1 MKYFLL
7 FFLITN
13 LCFAQ
18 VTTNYPQRTAH
29 YTSVNDGGGF
39 FDQGTDQV
47 GLWAN
52 QAPNKQSLV
61 FRSFDSNGDG
71 SGDAVTMDAGDS
83 FTITLSA
90 TRAYGEIGVALLNSP
105 TATASWADKT
115 NNSIAYCVLAGPNGP
130 DSGSDWATWKAHSN
144 DGSTVT
150 FTATGDADN
159 YTDFVIEFTISSANE
174 ITINL
179 GGESKTLTVDSTT
192 ATHFSAWLNDDWSGS
207 SNSNLYIKPTTQLV
221 QNTLSIDENTDSAGV
236 FVSTT
241 GDIYFGEK
249 GQYELEVF
257 NVQGKRILNKSLDIQ
272 RRNQKVNFGLT
283 KGLYLLKVKN
293 DSSTN
298 SFVKKM
304 LID

>member
-18 VTTNYPQRTAH
+18 VTTNYPQRASH
-29 YTSVNDGGGF
+29 YTSVTDGGGL
-39 FDQGTDQV
+39 FDEGTDQV

-52 QAPNKQSLV
+52 QGNKQSLV

-130 DSGSDWATWKAHSN
+130 DSNNDWAPWKAHSN
-144 DGSTVT
+144 GGSTSTAT

-192 ATHFSAWLNDDWSGS
+192 ATHFSAWLNDDWSGTA
-207 SNSNLYIKPTTQLV
+207 NRNIFIKPTTQLV
-221 QNTLSIDENTDSAGV
+221 QNTLSIDENT
-236 FVSTT
+236 
-241 GDIYFGEK
+241 
-249 GQYELEVF
+249 ELLEC
-257 NVQGKRILNKSLDIQ
+257 
-272 RRNQKVNFGLT
+272 
-283 KGLYLLKVKN
+283 LYLPLET
-293 DSSTN
+293 SIL
-298 SFVKKM
+298 VKKDSM
-304 LID
+304 NWRLLTYKESVF

>member
-18 VTTNYPQRTAH
+18 VTTNYPQRASH
-29 YTSVNDGGGF
+29 YTSVTDGGGL
-39 FDQGTDQV
+39 FDEGTDQV

-130 DSGSDWATWKAHSN
+130 DSNNDWAPWKAYSN

-174 ITINL
+174 ITITL
-179 GGESKTLTVDSTT
+179 GGESKTLTVDSPT
-192 ATHFSAWLNDDWSGS
+192 ANR
-207 SNSNLYIKPTTQLV
+207 NIYIKPSTQLV
-221 QNTLSIDENTDSAGV
+221 HNTLSIDENTDSARV

-249 GQYELEVF
+249 GQYELEF
-257 NVQGKRILNKSLDIQ
+257 FKRAREAYFK
-272 RRNQKVNFGLT
+272 
-283 KGLYLLKVKN
+283 
-293 DSSTN
+293 
-298 SFVKKM
+298 
-304 LID
+304 

>member
-52 QAPNKQSLV
+52 QGNKQSLV
-61 FRSFDSNGDG
+61 FRAFDSNGDG

-130 DSGSDWATWKAHSN
+130 DSNNDWAPWKAYSN

-150 FTATGDADN
+150 FTATGDSTN
-159 YTDFVIEFTISSANE
+159 YTDFVIEFTISSATE
-174 ITINL
+174 ITITI
-179 GGESKTLTVDSTT
+179 GGESKTLTVDSPT
-192 ATHFSAWLNDDWSGS
+192 ATHFSAWLNDDWSS
-207 SNSNLYIKPTTQLV
+207 TENRNIYIKPTTQLV
-221 QNTLSIDENTDSAGV
+221 QNTLSIDENTDSARV
-236 FVSTT
+236 FVSNT

-249 GQYELEVF
+249 GQYELEAF

-283 KGLYLLKVKN
+283 KGLYLLKVKK

>member
-1 MKYFLL
+1 M
-7 FFLITN
+7 
-13 LCFAQ
+13 
-18 VTTNYPQRTAH
+18 
-29 YTSVNDGGGF
+29 
-39 FDQGTDQV
+39 
-47 GLWAN
+47 
-52 QAPNKQSLV
+52 
-61 FRSFDSNGDG
+61 
-71 SGDAVTMDAGDS
+71 
-83 FTITLSA
+83 SA

-130 DSGSDWATWKAHSN
+130 NSNNDWAPWKAHSN

-174 ITINL
+174 ITITL
-179 GGESKTLTVDSTT
+179 GGESKTLTVDSPT
-192 ATHFSAWLNDDWSGS
+192 ATHFSAWLNDDWSDTA
-207 SNSNLYIKPTTQLV
+207 NRNIYIKPTTQLV
-221 QNTLSIDENTDSAGV
+221 QNTLSIDENTDSARV

-257 NVQGKRILNKSLDIQ
+257 NVQGKRILSKSLDTQ

-283 KGLYLLKVKN
+283 KGLYLLKVKSE
-293 DSSTN
+293 SSAN

-304 LID
+304 LIN